1 MRPGSSPLPSST
13 TPRPP
18 DGETASVGMKNASD
32 MGPPG
37 LYPHLS
43 DRKVGYYSDVSL
55 ESVPRPVAVSGLVVP
70 VPKGL
75 LHGMTVFC

>member
-1 MRPGSSPLPSST
+1 
-13 TPRPP
+13 
-18 DGETASVGMKNASD
+18 MKNASD

-37 LYPHLS
+37 LYPHLL
-43 DRKVGYYSDVSL
+43 DRKVGYNSDVSL

-75 LHGMTVFC
+75 LHGMTVLLSFSEGGLPCPVLEGAVSLSSEGRGQ